1 MINQFVKTEAGEEG
15 KEQEDASDTGA
26 EPATRCQAQ
35 ESAIG
40 DDGLL
45 GAGLIF
51 TASATCGSPAAVR
64 KKKGGGMPLRH
75 DARKRQT
82 MDFRAERR

>member
-1 MINQFVKTEAGEEG
+1 MINQFVETQAGEKR

-35 ESAIG
+35 EASVG
-40 DDGLL
+40 DGGLL
-45 GAGLIF
+45 GTGLIF
-51 TASATCGSPAAVR
+51 TVSATGGSPAAVR
-64 KKKGGGMPLRH
+64 KKKGGGIPLRH

-82 MDFRAERR
+82 MDFRAEQR